1 MNCELC
7 EAKKLA
13 PWYYSDSLIWIADC
27 ETCSKNGNH
36 IPMGV
41 LNRHTMHPTQE
52 EYQQL
57 VTKLHEIGTK
67 VFGKNNFY
75 FDHKQKKIKDH
86 LHIHA
91 RKNKG
96 KGK

>member
-27 ETCSKNGNH
+27 ETCH
-36 IPMGV
+36 VPMGV
-41 LNRHTMHPTQE
+41 IRRHTMKATQE

-67 VFGKNNFY
+67 VFGENNFY
-75 FDHKQKKIKDH
+75 FDHKQRKIKDH